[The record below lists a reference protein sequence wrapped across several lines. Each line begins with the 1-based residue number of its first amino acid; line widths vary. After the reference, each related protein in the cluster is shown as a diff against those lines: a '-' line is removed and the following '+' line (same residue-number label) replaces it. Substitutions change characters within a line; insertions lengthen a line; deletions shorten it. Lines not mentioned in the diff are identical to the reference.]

1 MKPKLLLCLA
11 LVLSGGL
18 FGCSSF
24 HQTNKNGGG
33 WEWENSSVRK
43 VKFTEAELVGTYRMP
58 ISSDRYVWLGRGG
71 WGFLHFG
78 NNRDAWINWT
88 LYEGALIAAQGSFTN
103 QSADFGNFTFFRP
116 VKTSG
121 SGMTNYNSLKF
132 ERHSIAL
139 LRWGLQEDPPKK
151 LGDLWFLRDSNTNY
165 VFINNCGTNTLQNQ
179 NPTEAE
185 IHAAIFALDVKK
197 GESHFSFGPTPM
209 IWMQATGD
217 PKVGFKLDYQECK
230 PSKEYFQEYRH
241 YEAKGKFAADE
252 VVKVLVS
259 YLNSSDDWKKTA
271 DWKQPD
277 ESIQ

>member
-1 MKPKLLLCLA
+1 MKPKLILCLA

-58 ISSDRYVWLGRGG
+58 IFSDRYVWLGRGG
-71 WGFLHFG
+71 WGYLHFG

-88 LYEGALIAAQGSFTN
+88 LYEGTLIAAQGSFTN

-209 IWMQATGD
+209 IWMRATGD

-230 PSKEYFQEYRH
+230 PTKEYFQEYRH

-259 YLNSSDDWKKTA
+259 YMNGSDDWTKTA

-277 ESIQ
+277 EGIQ